1 MTTTSIKS
9 FIMQEDDYRELV
21 KNMVQSR
28 AYLEDKFIYRVIME
42 ELIQL
47 LWGLLLFF
55 VLGLLVW
62 ESTLMVDAKNKR
74 RRR

>member
-1 MTTTSIKS
+1 
-9 FIMQEDDYRELV
+9 
-21 KNMVQSR
+21 
-28 AYLEDKFIYRVIME
+28 ME

-62 ESTLMVDAKNKR
+62 ESTYGR
-74 RRR
+74 C

>member
-1 MTTTSIKS
+1 
-9 FIMQEDDYRELV
+9 
-21 KNMVQSR
+21 
-28 AYLEDKFIYRVIME
+28 ME

-74 RRR
+74 RREDEL